1 MKMLKT
7 SLLFASMLC
16 IQINITFGQMPI
28 LGAAEGFS
36 MFTGVGAFT
45 ITGASMVTGDVGV
58 DAGTFTGFPPGT
70 LNGQLHLANT
80 VTAQVATDVGLLYAD
95 LDGRQCESVLDVGM
109 GNGQTLTPGNYC
121 LGAAGTLSGN
131 LIFDAL
137 NNPDALFIIQV
148 DAAFVVA
155 ENATVTLVNGAS
167 SCNVFWQINGMLTLS
182 NNSQF
187 KGTAVVGG
195 AVSLL
200 GTASVE
206 GRVLV
211 TNGAINMEVNDVLPC
226 MLFLPVELTSFEVL
240 RHKSDHA
247 ISLNWQTASEL
258 NSAYFV
264 IEKSSDG
271 NSFYQISK
279 ISAKGNSQV
288 TVNYAFEDREPLE
301 GMSYYR
307 LTQYDLDGSFTYSD
321 LRSIDY
327 RFVTYDLNIFPNP
340 FSDELNIQ
348 ITSNNE
354 TSDLTFELYKL
365 DGQKVSSINL
375 SNEVTVL
382 KNNNIT
388 PGHYFYVLKRANNMI
403 ERGLLFSF

>member
-1 MKMLKT
+1 
-7 SLLFASMLC
+7 
-16 IQINITFGQMPI
+16 
-28 LGAAEGFS
+28 
-36 MFTGVGAFT
+36 
-45 ITGASMVTGDVGV
+45 
-58 DAGTFTGFPPGT
+58 
-70 LNGQLHLANT
+70 
-80 VTAQVATDVGLLYAD
+80 
-95 LDGRQCESVLDVGM
+95 
-109 GNGQTLTPGNYC
+109 
-121 LGAAGTLSGN
+121 
-131 LIFDAL
+131 LIFDAA
-137 NNPDALFIIQV
+137 NNTNAIFIIQV

-187 KGTAVVGG
+187 KGTAVVEG

-211 TNGAINMEVNDVLPC
+211 TNGAINMAVNEVEPC
-226 MLFLPVELTSFEVL
+226 MLFLPVELASFEVS

-247 ISLNWQTASEL
+247 ISLNWQTASEQ
-258 NSAYFV
+258 NSAYFI

-271 NSFYQISK
+271 NSFHQLSR

-288 TVNYAFEDREPLE
+288 IVNYVFEDKEPLD

-307 LTQYDLDGSFTYSD
+307 LMQYDLDGSFTYSD

-348 ITSNNE
+348 VTSNIELN
-354 TSDLTFELYKL
+354 DFTFELFKL
-365 DGQKVSSINL
+365 DGQKVSTIIL
-375 SNEVTVL
+375 DNEVNVI
-382 KNNNIT
+382 KNNNLT
-388 PGHYFYVLKRANNMI
+388 AGHYFYILKRANNMI
-403 ERGLLFSF
+403 ERGLLYSF